1 MNFFLKEIQNPDFMS
16 EKDSSKKEEV
26 AWNIAHEL
34 LNDLINSAVEFS
46 EVYLIEKYDFN
57 SIL

>member
-1 MNFFLKEIQNPDFMS
+1 MIFLKEIQNPDFKS
-16 EKDSSKKEEV
+16 EMDSSQKEEV
-26 AWNIAHEL
+26 AQKIVHEL
-34 LNDLINSAVEFS
+34 LNDLMNSAVEFS

>member
-1 MNFFLKEIQNPDFMS
+1 MNFFLKEIQNPDFKS
-16 EKDSSKKEEV
+16 EKDSSQKEEV
-26 AWNIAHEL
+26 AQKIVHEL
-34 LNDLINSAVEFS
+34 LNDLMNSAVEFS